1 MTPLF
6 ALLFIAVVGL
16 LWMDAL
22 KARER
27 ALGLARSHCQRQG
40 VQLLDD
46 TVALARLRP
55 ARRAGRLAWRRHYGF
70 EFADGGEIRRHGVIV
85 LLGPELEWLDMEPH
99 R

>member
-6 ALLFIAVVGL
+6 MLLLFAVAGL
-16 LWMDAL
+16 LWLDAL

-27 ALGLARSHCQRQG
+27 ALAVARAHCERRS

-46 TVALARLRP
+46 TVALVRLRP
-55 ARRAGRLAWRRHYGF
+55 AWRAGRLQWRRHYGF
-70 EFADGGEIRRHGVIV
+70 EFADGGEFRRHGAVV
-85 LLGPELEWLDMEPH
+85 LLGTEVEELEMEPH